1 MMKTPHG
8 FVYAI
13 LIIVAILAVTL
24 YGRSQSSR
32 LATTATI
39 RTPPPEFAADNAGT
53 VAKEESGGKETNPK
67 PDDDASK

>member
-8 FVYAI
+8 LVYAI
-13 LIIVAILAVTL
+13 LIVVAILAVTL
-24 YGRSQSSR
+24 FARSQSPR
-32 LATTATI
+32 LVTTAAI
-39 RTPPPEFAADNAGT
+39 RTPPPESAADNVGT